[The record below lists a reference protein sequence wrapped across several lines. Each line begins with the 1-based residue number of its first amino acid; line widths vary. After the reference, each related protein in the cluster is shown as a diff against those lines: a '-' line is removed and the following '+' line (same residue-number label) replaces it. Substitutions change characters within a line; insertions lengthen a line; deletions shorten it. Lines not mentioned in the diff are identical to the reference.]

1 MLLIGVKASNGWLL
15 SRWNLTYRVGWEHIC
30 KAIHAAY
37 ESYMQPEI
45 LTDNKPAAIG
55 TRDDIL
61 KLKEKGSMTFRGLST
76 ILKVPVMITFVNKTN
91 VVDVNV
97 AQATDEFSEADY
109 QKINVSLCQYMDSM
123 ELAMY
128 RLKCFQSCTNCLH
141 RRGGMSESLDIPFEF

>member
-30 KAIHAAY
+30 KAVCAAY

-61 KLKEKGSMTFRGLST
+61 KLEEKGSMTIRGLST
-76 ILKVPVMITFVNKTN
+76 ILKVPVMITFVNQTN

-97 AQATDEFSEADY
+97 AQATDEFSETDY
-109 QKINVSLCQYMDSM
+109 QKFNISLCQYMDSM

-128 RLKCFQSCTNCLH
+128 R
-141 RRGGMSESLDIPFEF
+141 